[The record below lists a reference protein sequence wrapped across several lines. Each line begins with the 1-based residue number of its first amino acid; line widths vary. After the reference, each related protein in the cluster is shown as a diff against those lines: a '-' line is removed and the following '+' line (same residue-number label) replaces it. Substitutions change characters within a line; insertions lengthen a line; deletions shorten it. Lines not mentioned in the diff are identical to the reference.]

1 MIGCPNAQIEGLN
14 TSALRTRLELY
25 VNEKSW
31 KVLDEETQIELNI
44 LIYKAK
50 EIIVPTL

>member
-14 TSALRTRLELY
+14 TSALMIRLEMY

-31 KVLDEETQIELNI
+31 RALDEETQVVLNNFI
-44 LIYKAK
+44 
-50 EIIVPTL
+50 